1 MYKEFWSS
9 RASVGSSIS
18 SYSELFYTFI
28 GVEVPRSGFSF
39 GVVIH
44 WFSISSLYRGVSCFY
59 YFYNFTLHFVT
70 RCFLVVD
77 ILYLEKVNECFNDI
91 DLKNIFKIFLWEEKK
106 VINFFSNF
114 LYFF

>member
-1 MYKEFWSS
+1 M
-9 RASVGSSIS
+9 
-18 SYSELFYTFI
+18 
-28 GVEVPRSGFSF
+28 
-39 GVVIH
+39 
-44 WFSISSLYRGVSCFY
+44 
-59 YFYNFTLHFVT
+59 T
-70 RCFLVVD
+70 RCFFVVD